1 MYEMIST
8 SSDTLK
14 PQFMGEEIYKSLHW
28 SVQKLFKIAFKNVEK
43 YRKSLLNL
51 NEENISYEDRIVQMK
66 APDYV
71 KSKAIIS

>member
-1 MYEMIST
+1 
-8 SSDTLK
+8 
-14 PQFMGEEIYKSLHW
+14 MGEEIYKSLHW

-71 KSKAIIS
+71 KSKAIDKLKEVNSNKDNGLYIFQ